1 MLRPGGYAIIT
12 MPDDMKE
19 TVVNFDGT
27 RKEVV
32 RNQHGRYEADT
43 FSCFHCGAVE
53 HVPHKPDVN
62 DVGFCRNCM
71 KPICKRCSSQ
81 PCKPFERAMEQAEA
95 SYHARRSYEI

>member
-1 MLRPGGYAIIT
+1 MMMRPGGYAVIT

-27 RKEVV
+27 RREIVK
-32 RNQHGRYEADT
+32 NNHGKYEADT

-62 DVGFCRNCM
+62 EVGFCRSC
-71 KPICKRCSSQ
+71 ISRSCSRHWRERRYLCLRRC
-81 PCKPFERAMEQAEA
+81 CIVGTAAIRA
-95 SYHARRSYEI
+95 S